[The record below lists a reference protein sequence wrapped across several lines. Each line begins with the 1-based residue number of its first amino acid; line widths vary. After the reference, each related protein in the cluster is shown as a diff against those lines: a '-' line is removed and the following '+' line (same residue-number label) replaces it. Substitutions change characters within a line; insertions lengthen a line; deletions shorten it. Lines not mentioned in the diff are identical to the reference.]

1 MMYYERIHK
10 KISKEKYKQITKN
23 MSDLEIMLTDRV
35 AKKLKP
41 EFADKF
47 RNFGG
52 GIMEYIRLQDSQPKA
67 EYTEDDYDY
76 YESDGHQLVI
86 LGSEETIKSFQKEL
100 NTCAN
105 RYNKL

>member
-1 MMYYERIHK
+1 MIWYEKTYK
-10 KISKEKYKQITKN
+10 KISKEEYKKLTEG
-23 MSDLEIMLTDRV
+23 MCDLEIMLTDMV

-47 RNFGG
+47 RNFDG
-52 GIMEYIRLQDSQPKA
+52 GIMEYIRLQDSQPKV

-76 YESDGHQLVI
+76 YESDGHQLAI
-86 LGSEETIKSFQKEL
+86 LGSEETIKAFQKEL

-105 RYNKL
+105 KYNIL

>member
-10 KISKEKYKQITKN
+10 KISKEKYKQTTKN
-23 MSDLEIMLTDRV
+23 MSDLETMLTDRV

-41 EFADKF
+41 ELEDKF
-47 RNFGG
+47 RNFDG

-86 LGSEETIKSFQKEL
+86 LGSEETIKAFQKEL

-105 RYNKL
+105 KYHKS

>member
-1 MMYYERIHK
+1 MMYYERTYK
-10 KISKEKYKQITKN
+10 KISKERYKQITKN
-23 MSDLEIMLTDRV
+23 MSDLEIMLTDRA

-52 GIMEYIRLQDSQPKA
+52 GILEYIRLQDDQQKV
-67 EYTEDDYDY
+67 EYTEDNYDY

-86 LGSEETIKSFQKEL
+86 LGGGETIKAFQEEL
-100 NTCAN
+100 STCAN
-105 RYNKL
+105 KYNKL